1 MEAQSV
7 FGGYVGVESADNIV
21 VLGVEMGFV
30 GQGGF
35 RLIVHVADT
44 CVRQFHQSVGDDVA
58 CEVHSGGVGLKYGRR
73 SVDVHYQSGK
83 KITFTVDKPEC
94 VVIGA
99 PESECPPQGVCLGE
113 AGGEEITVDNAVGEI
128 EHAYGYAAYLE
139 VPYAYYAAVGCGD
152 TYDVAFL
159 YAGIFAGHLCQR
171 TGKHPGMEAVERF
184 FLTPAQAQYGIA
196 C

>member
-1 MEAQSV
+1 
-7 FGGYVGVESADNIV
+7 
-21 VLGVEMGFV
+21 MGFV

-139 VPYAYYAAVGCGD
+139 VPTPIMRPSDAA
-152 TYDVAFL
+152 TRTMSPSSMPES
-159 YAGIFAGHLCQR
+159 FAGHLCQR

-184 FLTPAQAQYGIA
+184 FLTPAQAQYG
-196 C
+196 